1 MKLFESIDGL
11 LVGTKYLVWAI
22 ALVGIL
28 GSVVLFAANLS
39 LGFGSAVVFIAS
51 FLLSVGVTLL
61 LFPEQLLKGKLEKLA
76 GNKRNVVGIVAC
88 VLAAAIMGI
97 VYFTNGGFPEL
108 NLIFV

>member
-11 LVGTKYLVWAI
+11 LVGTKYLAWAI

-28 GSVVLFAANLS
+28 GSVVLFVANLS

-51 FLLSVGVTLL
+51 FLLAVGVTLL
-61 LFPEQLLKGKLEKLA
+61 LLPEKLAKGKLE
-76 GNKRNVVGIVAC
+76 GNKKNIVGVVAC